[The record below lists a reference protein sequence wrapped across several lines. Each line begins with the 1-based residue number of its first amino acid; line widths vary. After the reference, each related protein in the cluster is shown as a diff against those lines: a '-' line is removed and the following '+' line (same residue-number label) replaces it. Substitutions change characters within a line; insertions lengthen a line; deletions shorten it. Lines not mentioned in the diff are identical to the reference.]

1 MHNTALTLLHT
12 EQHQMTKTK
21 TGLLL
26 TQYLRQ
32 RKELNSEDQLG
43 NLWDPLLFAHSL
55 NQMPAK

>member
-1 MHNTALTLLHT
+1 
-12 EQHQMTKTK
+12 MTKTK